1 MRKNLK
7 PFGLVSSS
15 RAGAVAMTRCAE
27 IFN

>member
-15 RAGAVAMTRCAE
+15 RTGAVAMTRSAE
-27 IFN
+27 ILN